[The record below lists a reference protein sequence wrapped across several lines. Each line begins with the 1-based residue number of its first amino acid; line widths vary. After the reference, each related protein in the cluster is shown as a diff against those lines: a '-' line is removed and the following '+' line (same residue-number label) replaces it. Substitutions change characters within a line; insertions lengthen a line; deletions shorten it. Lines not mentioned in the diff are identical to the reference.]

1 MSNDNPLDID
11 IDLSDVST
19 TIPLIAD
26 NTRVKVRLNNISK
39 GERDGNTIVKW
50 DMILSEP
57 APTEDG
63 QTVGPGFHL
72 FTNFDMS
79 QDWLKEKMARFIDGF
94 LGTGDRGNKKG
105 KPERPRFNAAAV
117 GSLIGAEA
125 IAKVVVQRSRKT
137 DFVGNEVVSVTHLN
151 EQH

>member
-1 MSNDNPLDID
+1 MT
-11 IDLSDVST
+11 V
-19 TIPLIAD
+19 A
-26 NTRVKVRLNNISK
+26 TRKS
-39 GERDGNTIVKW
+39 
-50 DMILSEP
+50 
-57 APTEDG
+57 
-63 QTVGPGFHL
+63 
-72 FTNFDMS
+72 
-79 QDWLKEKMARFIDGF
+79 
-94 LGTGDRGNKKG
+94 